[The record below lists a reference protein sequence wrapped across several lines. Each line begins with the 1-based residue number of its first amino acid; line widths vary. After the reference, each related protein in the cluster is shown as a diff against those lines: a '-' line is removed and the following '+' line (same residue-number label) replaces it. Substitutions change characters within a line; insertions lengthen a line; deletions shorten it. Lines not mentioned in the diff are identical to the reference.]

1 MTTFVSNCNK
11 CSITG
16 NVPHFHISQPPSDVV
31 HFVPPNVTFSVTC
44 TLNITRPPDMRALWT
59 RNRNVFSS
67 PTANIT
73 TAGKAT
79 TLVIE
84 NFQPSDAGVYQCL
97 FDDSWSSGWVQT
109 RNIRLVIGS
118 KFVCTTC
125 YACSY

>member
-16 NVPHFHISQPPSDVV
+16 NAPHFHISQPPTDVV
-31 HFVPPNVTFSVTC
+31 QFFPPNATFSVTC
-44 TLNITRPPDMRALWT
+44 TLNITMLPGMRVQWT
-59 RNRNVFSS
+59 HNRNIFSS

-84 NFQPSDAGVYQCL
+84 NFQPSDVGVYRCL
-97 FDDSWSSGWVQT
+97 FIDSSSGWTQT